1 MVSKKLLDILV
12 CPRCKGEL
20 LFEENKLICR
30 KGNIVFPIKNDIPII
45 VMKEAIDLG
54 SN

>member
-20 LFEENKLICR
+20 LFEANKLICR
-30 KGNIVFPIKNDIPII
+30 KGNIAFPIKNDIPII

>member
-1 MVSKKLLDILV
+1 MISKKLLDILV
-12 CPRCKGEL
+12 CPQCKGEL
-20 LFEENKLICR
+20 FLEEDKLICQT
-30 KGNIVFPIKNDIPII
+30 GNIAFPIKNDIPLV

>member
-30 KGNIVFPIKNDIPII
+30 KGNFAFPIKNDIPII
-45 VMKEAIDLG
+45 VMKEAIDLEL
-54 SN
+54 N

>member
-20 LFEENKLICR
+20 LFEENKLISR
-30 KGNIVFPIKNDIPII
+30 KGNIAFPIKNDIPII
-45 VMKEAIDLG
+45 VMEEAINLG